1 MATVGG
7 TITRGFIRW
16 FLPGEEFVADKFMV
30 QVMQR
35 GPNPDP
41 IRVRPPTFMQPYTKP
56 WELIAG
62 RNFMTNW
69 GVPLE
74 FAMANRFPLLDSNPW
89 N

>member
-1 MATVGG
+1 VGAI
-7 TITRGFIRW
+7 ITRGFILW
-16 FLPGEEFVADKFMV
+16 FSPVEGFVADRFMV

-69 GVPLE
+69 GVPSE
-74 FAMANRFPLLDSNPW
+74 FATVSRFP
-89 N
+89 